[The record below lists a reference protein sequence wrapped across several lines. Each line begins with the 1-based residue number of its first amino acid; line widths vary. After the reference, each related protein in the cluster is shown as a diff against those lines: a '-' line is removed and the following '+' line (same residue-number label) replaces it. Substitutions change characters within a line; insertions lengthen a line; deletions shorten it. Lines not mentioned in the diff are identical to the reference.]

1 MGQHIKANRE
11 ITKDMVGGNKY
22 IKMDHT
28 IKDNGEMICL
38 MEEEF
43 LYRPMVANIKV
54 SSRIKNVQ
62 EMADMFQQMVGFYI
76 KANFKMICNM
86 DLELKLKLANISIQE
101 GSNTQSKM
109 E

>member
-11 ITKDMVGGNKY
+11 IIKDMVGASRY
-22 IKMDHT
+22 TKMDHT
-28 IKDNGEMICL
+28 IKDSGEMICL

-43 LYRPMVANIKV
+43 LYRPMVANTKA

-62 EMADMFQQMVGFYI
+62 ETADMFQQMVGFYM

-86 DLELKLKLANISIQE
+86 GLELKLKLANISIQE
-101 GSNTQSKM
+101 ASNTLSKM